1 MMLNRSTRP
10 SRNCKLNRR
19 HAIFLLVTLLGAGFG
34 KAADLLLIADPAF
47 YRYAPSEP
55 IEGTTK
61 TVFDYYRAEGENLV
75 SAVPADSD
83 ARQTAK
89 RDSTAHGR
97 ALLQHLDP
105 EVIRDSRG
113 TVTALCFR
121 SDDPTLSTIL
131 LLPELGNRYR
141 RVLGPD
147 CLVAIPNRQTI
158 FLFPRLAVKVQS
170 FAEQIQSLYHNS
182 PWPVST
188 EIFEFTDGKLR
199 AKGVFNEN
207 F

>member
-1 MMLNRSTRP
+1 
-10 SRNCKLNRR
+10 
-19 HAIFLLVTLLGAGFG
+19 
-34 KAADLLLIADPAF
+34 LLLIADPAF

-61 TVFDYYRAEGENLV
+61 TVFDYYRVEGENLV

-83 ARQTAK
+83 ARQAVK

-97 ALLQHLDP
+97 ELLRHLDP

-158 FLFPRLAVKVQS
+158 FLFPRLAVNVQS

-188 EIFEFTDGKLR
+188 EIFEFTDGQLR